1 MFIMNGCCVLFL
13 TALSLQLAN
22 CRVKFETLELAT
34 DSFGQTDIYA
44 PHTAVESRLID
55 EKLFGF
61 MLNSVVQVQT
71 PEFLLAS
78 GICAPYTVIR
88 YNGGPAVVSAP
99 CNDEEWARL
108 VTPSETKILPIKN
121 FEAVRYDF
129 LDRILYTLRQ
139 GLLTKHF
146 LDGRFNAENITMGA
160 ITDFYSSG
168 GELFYIRAKREF
180 RRADGVTEQIG
191 ISESGRHRKYY
202 IPSSEASCGTSVQ
215 ATVVPMLALIFHWL
229 GAYDSFVSECRP

>member
-1 MFIMNGCCVLFL
+1 MNGCIVVGILV
-13 TALSLQLAN
+13 ASLQLVR
-22 CRVKFETLELAT
+22 CRVKFESLELAA

-44 PHTAVESRLID
+44 PHTAVETRLID
-55 EKLFGF
+55 EELFGF

-71 PEFLLAS
+71 PEFLIAS

-99 CNDEEWARL
+99 CKEEEWARL
-108 VTPSETKILPIKN
+108 VTPSETKVLPIKD

-129 LDRILYTLRQ
+129 LDKILYTLK
-139 GLLTKHF
+139 GGVLTKHF
-146 LDGRFNAENITMGA
+146 LDGRFNVENTTMGS
-160 ITDFYSSG
+160 ITDFYASG

-191 ISESGRHRKYY
+191 ISESGRHRKFY
-202 IPSSEASCGTSVQ
+202 IPSSEASCGTSIQ

-229 GAYDSFVSECRP
+229 GAYESFVNECQP